1 MIIIVNVA
9 TGQTL
14 DNFAYLLV
22 ALTNEQM
29 EVIGHEAIGIY
40 GATGATRQAH
50 VIILNTNPVKG
61 SHELVIVL
69 SILEYVLVIDAS
81 HHHMMDACA

>member
-29 EVIGHEAIGIY
+29 EVIGHEAIGVI
-40 GATGATRQAH
+40 GAVASAGVALVIVAH
-50 VIILNTNPVKG
+50 SHPVKG
-61 SHELVIVL
+61 GDELEVVFLVL
-69 SILEYVLVIDAS
+69 KDILVVLAS
-81 HHHMMDACA
+81 LR

>member
-61 SHELVIVL
+61 SDELEVVFLVL
-69 SILEYVLVIDAS
+69 KDILVVLAS
-81 HHHMMDACA
+81 LR

>member
-1 MIIIVNVA
+1 MIIIVNIA
-9 TGQTL
+9 TCQTL

-29 EVIGHEAIGIY
+29 EVVGHEAIGIY

-69 SILEYVLVIDAS
+69 SILEDILMIDAS
-81 HHHMMDACA
+81 HHDMEYPCA